1 MEAKVSSLDTLTGYI
16 GHEQK
21 EVEPWTLVGF
31 TEENTKLPPRADRDI
46 DYENSATLFGT
57 SKKEI
62 FHLLIICYNFTF
74 SQEMLGVA

>member
-1 MEAKVSSLDTLTGYI
+1 MSSLDTLTGYI

-62 FHLLIICYNFTF
+62 FHLLIINTQFLF
-74 SQEMLGVA
+74 KNNV